1 MGGAFLSL
9 SSPLTTIP
17 RLAQGSQPWVTGV
30 FPKVPP
36 GSGVLEVIQGMAVR
50 PTRYENN
57 THFYHENKRGTVTTK
72 GLIAIASLLLLIPAA
87 LCAQQH
93 DDFDEYILRIGTV
106 WFYSNPSGYIHGTLS
121 GDSAAVDFQKNLG
134 FNSYSTFTGKVDW
147 KFTRKNHF
155 YVALTPF
162 YSSSQT
168 TITQDFQF
176 QGQLFK
182 TTMVVQSNLHAFLVA
197 PGYQYDII
205 RRKRGHLGI
214 GVQMD
219 LLNYS
224 GKISAAAQ
232 VIGTPPVNYGPLSA
246 SGSVLAP
253 IPVVGPEFRFYL
265 TDSPKVYVEGNVY
278 GMYFFGYGN
287 MVTTASPWE

>member
-1 MGGAFLSL
+1 MRTRHGALTKKSR
-9 SSPLTTIP
+9 SPT
-17 RLAQGSQPWVTGV
+17 A
-30 FPKVPP
+30 
-36 GSGVLEVIQGMAVR
+36 
-50 PTRYENN
+50 
-57 THFYHENKRGTVTTK
+57 KRA
-72 GLIAIASLLLLIPAA
+72 LIAIVSLLLLTLPAG
-87 LCAQQH
+87 LRAQQQE
-93 DDFDEYILRIGTV
+93 DFDEYRLRIGTV
-106 WFYSNPSGYIHGTLS
+106 WFYSNPSGYIHGTFS
-121 GDSAAVDFQKNLG
+121 GDSATVDFQKNLG
-134 FNSYSTFTGKVDW
+134 FSSYSTFTGKVDW

-162 YSSSQT
+162 YTSRQT

-182 TTMVVQSNLHAFLVA
+182 ASMVVQSNLHAFLVA

-205 RRKRGHLGI
+205 RRMRGHLGI

-224 GKISAAAQ
+224 GKISATAQ
-232 VIGTPPVNYGPLSA
+232 VIGTPPVTYGSLSA

-253 IPVVGPEFRFYL
+253 IPVAGPEFRLYL

-287 MVTTASPWE
+287 MVTSAESVGVRLTKHINATLGYQLGSRLTVKNNDSSKRIGVRFTQQGPVAGLSFSL